1 MTHADLA
8 ERLFAGLA
16 AGDADA
22 VGALCAEDFRGHQNA
37 GPPMDLATLMT
48 FTKAVLGVVKGFRY
62 EEAIRSATDTGFV
75 EEHRV
80 RGTLPDGAEL
90 DLAACVVGTV
100 QDGKVVELR
109 EYLDSRAARPL
120 LAALA

>member
-1 MTHADLA
+1 MSNADLA

-37 GPPMDLATLMT
+37 GPAMDLATLMG
-48 FTKAVLGVVKGFRY
+48 FTRAVLGVVKDFRY
-62 EEAIRSATDTGFV
+62 EEAIRSATETGFV

-80 RGTLPDGAEL
+80 RGTLPDGSQL
-90 DLAACVVGTV
+90 DLAACVIGEVR
-100 QDGKVVELR
+100 DGRVVELR
-109 EYLDSRAARPL
+109 EYLDSRAAKPL